1 MTPTQSEA
9 MLLALLQC
17 AMWEK
22 EVDTLPFTG
31 ATRAQWEETVRLAI
45 AQGVQAVCY
54 DALFYLP
61 DELQPPREVK
71 LPWAV
76 SVQALEKRFLRQ
88 MQAATHLASFYQH
101 KGLTVM
107 LMKGLGL
114 ADLYP
119 EPIHRESGDLDIY
132 LFGAY
137 AMGNKLI
144 EEQGIE
150 VDQHRDK
157 HSCFYFK
164 GIPVENHKHFLNVEQ
179 FSIDRK
185 ILEPALQHALAQTAC
200 RSFVVGESTS
210 LLLPPPMFNAI
221 FLARHMS
228 THFAGG
234 IVLRH
239 VCDWARFLY
248 TSHHEYDADELSV
261 LFEKA
266 GMLPLMKCFTA
277 LAVEQLG
284 MPQLFSPFSGEADEA
299 LKARVWQDI
308 LRPDSPALP
317 EGGGARRI
325 ITYKWKRL
333 VDTRWKYELVHGES
347 FARRLWQS
355 AVAHVFHPQTILKLK

>member
-1 MTPTQSEA
+1 

-17 AMWEK
+17 ALWEK
-22 EVDTLPFTG
+22 EIDTLPFVASTH
-31 ATRAQWEETVRLAI
+31 AQWEETARLAT

-54 DALFYLP
+54 DALCCLS

-76 SVQALEKRFLRQ
+76 SVQALEKRFSRQ
-88 MQAATHLASFYQH
+88 MQAAVRLASFYQH

-114 ADLYP
+114 AGLYP

-144 EEQGIE
+144 AEQGIE
-150 VDQHRDK
+150 VDQHGDK
-157 HSCFYFK
+157 HSCFYFE

-179 FSIDRK
+179 FRIDRK
-185 ILEPALQHALAQTAC
+185 ILEPALQQALEQTERRPFALPEC
-200 RSFVVGESTS
+200 AS

-228 THFAGG
+228 THFVGG

-239 VCDWARFLY
+239 LCDWARFLY
-248 TSHHEYDADELSV
+248 TSRQEYDADKLSI

-266 GMLPLMKCFTA
+266 GMLSLMQCFTA

-284 MPQLFSPFSGEADEA
+284 MPQAFSPFSGKADEA

-308 LRPDSPALP
+308 LRPDPLVLP
-317 EGGGARRI
+317 EREGARRI

-333 VDTRWKYELVHGES
+333 VDTRWKYELVHGDS

-355 AVAHVFHPQTILKLK
+355 AVAHVLHPQTILKLK